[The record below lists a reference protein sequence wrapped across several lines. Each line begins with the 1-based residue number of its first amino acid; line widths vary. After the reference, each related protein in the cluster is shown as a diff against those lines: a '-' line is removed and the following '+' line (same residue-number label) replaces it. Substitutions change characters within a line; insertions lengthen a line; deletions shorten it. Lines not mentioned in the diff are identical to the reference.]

1 MQQIA
6 ARKQHLLDLSIQ
18 LSSGERGMLCCG
30 VYAQSTSKLA
40 NWFLLSQF
48 FDTVA
53 MPILWVNGSN
63 FMVVDP
69 LDILK

>member
-1 MQQIA
+1 
-6 ARKQHLLDLSIQ
+6 
-18 LSSGERGMLCCG
+18 MLCCR
-30 VYAQSTSKLA
+30 VHAQITSKLA

-48 FDTVA
+48 FDTIA

-69 LDILK
+69 LDILMK